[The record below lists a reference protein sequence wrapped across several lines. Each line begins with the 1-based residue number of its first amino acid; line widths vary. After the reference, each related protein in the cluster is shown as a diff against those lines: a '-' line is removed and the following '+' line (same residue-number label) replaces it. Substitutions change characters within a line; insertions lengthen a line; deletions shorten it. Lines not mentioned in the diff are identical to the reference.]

1 MESLRS
7 PHSWALAFS
16 KDDTKLENMSTFD
29 SLKKL
34 YNRFRKNYRGNPD
47 SGQMCCMWSTSNPP
61 DDIYNSDQIIS
72 IEKEFNIE
80 LSEDQVLEIYDM
92 DLSEAVIKI
101 NSIRQ
106 NQC

>member
-1 MESLRS
+1 
-7 PHSWALAFS
+7 
-16 KDDTKLENMSTFD
+16 
-29 SLKKL
+29 
-34 YNRFRKNYRGNPD
+34 
-47 SGQMCCMWSTSNPP
+47 MWSTSNPP